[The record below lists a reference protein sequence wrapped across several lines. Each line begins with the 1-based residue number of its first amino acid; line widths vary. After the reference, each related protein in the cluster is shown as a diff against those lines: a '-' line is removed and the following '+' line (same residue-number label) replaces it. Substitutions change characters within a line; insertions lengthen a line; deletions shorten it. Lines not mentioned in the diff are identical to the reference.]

1 MSAVAPTEDL
11 DAVSLP
17 FDTRRPLVHIGHGIG
32 EKMREF
38 ANTDVTSCSVAANS
52 VGVTVDTMGA
62 ATAIATTT
70 TATVATVATAAAA
83 AAAAAA
89 TAVQRRQFQCRCLK
103 VPRHAAQLGV
113 GVGAGDLEE
122 PLDGEGG

>member
-83 AAAAAA
+83 AA
-89 TAVQRRQFQCRCLK
+89 VQRRQFLCRCLK